1 MKRLHPKRHALY
13 PMHSNFPPLPDAPR
27 PAGVLTDID
36 DTLTRDGAIE
46 PGALDALHR
55 LHAAGV
61 PVVAITGRP
70 VGWSEPFVRTW
81 PVLGIVAENGSVCLS
96 NHNGQVLK
104 AYAQTA
110 QVRLANH
117 AHLQRVLHTIEQQVP
132 GALRAQDSAGRETD
146 IAIDHSEH
154 SHLPPPAIAQVVQ
167 LMRAHGLT
175 ATVSS
180 IHINGWVG
188 THDKF
193 SGACWAL
200 KTLLGVDLTQALERW
215 VYVGDSPNDQV
226 MFQHLPLS
234 VGVANISRFEG
245 QLMHP
250 PRWVTQ
256 GERGAG
262 FAEVANW
269 VLAATRPAQGL
280 AP

>member
-1 MKRLHPKRHALY
+1 MAGRH
-13 PMHSNFPPLPDAPR
+13 LPTAT
-27 PAGVLTDID
+27 PADLSGILTDID
-36 DTLTRDGAIE
+36 DTLTRDGALE
-46 PGALDALHR
+46 PAALHALQR
-55 LHAAGV
+55 LHTAGV
-61 PVVAITGRP
+61 PVLAITGRP

-96 NHNGQVLK
+96 SHQGEVRK

-110 QVRLANH
+110 QMRHANH

-132 GALRAQDSAGRETD
+132 GARRARDSAGRETD

-154 SHLPPPAIAQVVQ
+154 THLPHPAIAQVVQ

-200 KTLLGVDLTQALERW
+200 KALMGVDLTQTLACW

-245 QLMHP
+245 QLAHT
-250 PRWVTQ
+250 PRWVTR

-262 FAEVANW
+262 FAEVADW
-269 VLAATRPAQGL
+269 VLAGQRPAQGL